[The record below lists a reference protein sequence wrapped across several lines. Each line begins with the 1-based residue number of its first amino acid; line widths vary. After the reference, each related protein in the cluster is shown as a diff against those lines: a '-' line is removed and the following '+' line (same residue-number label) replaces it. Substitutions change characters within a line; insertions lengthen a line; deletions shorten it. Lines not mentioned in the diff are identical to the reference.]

1 MSMQQMKL
9 QITMLQKL
17 KSNYDK
23 KAESEKARIEELKRE
38 IEEVKVK
45 IEDQRQLMRKNHDLR
60 IEPTETPNST
70 KPKIYSSITS

>member
-23 KAESEKARIEELKRE
+23 KAENEKARIAELKKD
-38 IEEVKVK
+38 IEEVKTK
-45 IEDQRQLMRKNHDLR
+45 IEEQRLILRKNQE
-60 IEPTETPNST
+60 IKVEQPPPSQ
-70 KPKIYSSITS
+70 